1 MAEDRE
7 LNQVGKAPGPQ
18 PPPQCSSQTYR
29 SNAHSQSLLDGLV
42 ALRNSRI
49 LFDVALVVEGK
60 AIEAHRILLAASCD
74 YFRESKQWRY
84 FWAFDVMIWRI
95 ENSDKVPVDPST
107 YGQFYGGDSY
117 IIQYSYSH
125 AGRQGHLIYT
135 WGMFAGGLREMQE
148 KEVQV
153 HGVSYTAMCKLL
165 DFIYTA
171 ELELNLENVQEILA
185 AACLLQ
191 IQDVIGFCC
200 DFLISWVDDDN
211 IMEVYK
217 LADLF
222 GLSQLSAKV
231 DAYILK
237 NFLAFSR
244 TPAYRQLPL
253 DKVYSLLSSNQLE
266 VGSENEVYEAALHYH
281 YTPEQVET
289 DQVSLQDSLKLL
301 ETVRFC
307 LMEKH
312 VLQRLHDKLNGCPL
326 KDRLAAALQY
336 HEKEALQPVLQ
347 SPQTQLRSEF
357 RCIVGFGGMYSSRS
371 ETLSDE
377 AKFLNPVTGEWRS
390 LTAAQAPR
398 MSNQGIA
405 VINNFV
411 YLIGG
416 DNNTRGFRAES
427 RCWRYDPR
435 HDRWF
440 QIQSMQQ
447 QHADHCVCA
456 LGGYLYTIGGRDYH
470 NELRV
475 VERYDP
481 QTNTWEF
488 VDPLKQESCVVLR
501 RCSSEGRCVAGL
513 QREKKWAADGTRFG
527 GRVCAR
533 LCLSRV
539 YAHAGAV
546 LDGKIY
552 ITCGRRG
559 PIYLNETH
567 CYDPET
573 NQWESRAASPIGR
586 AWHGM
591 AGLNGRVYI
600 IGGSNDN
607 LGYRR
612 DILRVACYDP
622 AIDEWT
628 TVSPLPSGHGEPGIA
643 VLDHRIFVLGG
654 RSHNRGSR
662 MDYVHVYDAEV
673 DRWVNGTT
681 FDDDISGLA
690 ACVLVLP
697 RSVVMDTENRT
708 SERRSFLI
716 SHNRTFDDVACY
728 DPAID
733 EWTTVSP
740 LPSGHGEP
748 GIAVLDHRIFVLGG
762 RSHNRGSRMDYVHV
776 YDAEVDRW
784 VNGTTFDDDISGLAA
799 CVLVLPRSV
808 VMDTENRTS
817 ERHSFL
823 ISHNLTFDDVMSLD
837 DSDESDHSS
846 ED

>member
-29 SNAHSQSLLDGLV
+29 SSAHSQSLLDGLV
-42 ALRNSRI
+42 ALRNSGI
-49 LFDVALVVEGK
+49 LFDVSLVVEGK

-74 YFRESKQWRY
+74 YFR
-84 FWAFDVMIWRI
+84 
-95 ENSDKVPVDPST
+95 
-107 YGQFYGGDSY
+107 
-117 IIQYSYSH
+117 
-125 AGRQGHLIYT
+125 
-135 WGMFAGGLREMQE
+135 GMFAGGLREMQE

-253 DKVYSLLSSNQLE
+253 DKIYSLLSSNQLE
-266 VGSENEVYEAALHYH
+266 VGSENEVYEAALLYH

-336 HEKEALQPVLQ
+336 HEKEALQTVLQ

-371 ETLSDE
+371 ETLSNE
-377 AKFLNPVTGEWRS
+377 AKFLNPVTGEWKS
-390 LTAAQAPR
+390 LTTAQAPR

-456 LGGYLYTIGGRDYH
+456 LGEYLYTIGGRDYH
-470 NELRV
+470 NELKV

-488 VDPLKQESCVVLR
+488 VDPLKQE
-501 RCSSEGRCVAGL
+501 
-513 QREKKWAADGTRFG
+513 
-527 GRVCAR
+527 
-533 LCLSRV
+533 V

-612 DILRVACYDP
+612 DILRVACYNP

-643 VLDHRIFVLGG
+643 VLDNRIFVLGG

-662 MDYVHVYDAEV
+662 TDYVHVYDAEV

-697 RSVVMDTENRT
+697 HSVVMDTENRT

-716 SHNRTFDDVACY
+716 SHNRTFDDV
-728 DPAID
+728 
-733 EWTTVSP
+733 
-740 LPSGHGEP
+740 
-748 GIAVLDHRIFVLGG
+748 
-762 RSHNRGSRMDYVHV
+762 
-776 YDAEVDRW
+776 
-784 VNGTTFDDDISGLAA
+784 
-799 CVLVLPRSV
+799 
-808 VMDTENRTS
+808 
-817 ERHSFL
+817 
-823 ISHNLTFDDVMSLD
+823 MSLD
-837 DSDESDHSS
+837 DWDESDHSS

>member
-74 YFRESKQWRY
+74 YFR
-84 FWAFDVMIWRI
+84 
-95 ENSDKVPVDPST
+95 
-107 YGQFYGGDSY
+107 
-117 IIQYSYSH
+117 
-125 AGRQGHLIYT
+125 
-135 WGMFAGGLREMQE
+135 GMFAGGLREMQE

-191 IQDVIGFCC
+191 IQVVIGFCC

-326 KDRLAAALQY
+326 KDRLVAALQY

-347 SPQTQLRSEF
+347 SPKTQLRSEF

-488 VDPLKQESCVVLR
+488 VDPLKQE
-501 RCSSEGRCVAGL
+501 
-513 QREKKWAADGTRFG
+513 
-527 GRVCAR
+527 
-533 LCLSRV
+533 V

-567 CYDPET
+567 CYDPEM

-697 RSVVMDTENRT
+697 RSVVMDTENQT
-708 SERRSFLI
+708 SERCSFLI
-716 SHNRTFDDVACY
+716 SHNR
-728 DPAID
+728 
-733 EWTTVSP
+733 
-740 LPSGHGEP
+740 
-748 GIAVLDHRIFVLGG
+748 
-762 RSHNRGSRMDYVHV
+762 
-776 YDAEVDRW
+776 
-784 VNGTTFDDDISGLAA
+784 
-799 CVLVLPRSV
+799 
-808 VMDTENRTS
+808 
-817 ERHSFL
+817 
-823 ISHNLTFDDVMSLD
+823 TFDDVMSLD

>member
-1 MAEDRE
+1 MNWWAMAEDRE

-74 YFRESKQWRY
+74 YFR
-84 FWAFDVMIWRI
+84 
-95 ENSDKVPVDPST
+95 
-107 YGQFYGGDSY
+107 
-117 IIQYSYSH
+117 
-125 AGRQGHLIYT
+125 
-135 WGMFAGGLREMQE
+135 GMFAGGLREMQE

-390 LTAAQAPR
+390 LTTAQAPR

-470 NELRV
+470 KELKV

-488 VDPLKQESCVVLR
+488 VDPLKQE
-501 RCSSEGRCVAGL
+501 
-513 QREKKWAADGTRFG
+513 
-527 GRVCAR
+527 
-533 LCLSRV
+533 V

-612 DILRVACYDP
+612 DILRVACYNP

-662 MDYVHVYDAEV
+662 TDYVHVYDDEV

-716 SHNRTFDDVACY
+716 SHNRTFDDV
-728 DPAID
+728 
-733 EWTTVSP
+733 
-740 LPSGHGEP
+740 
-748 GIAVLDHRIFVLGG
+748 
-762 RSHNRGSRMDYVHV
+762 
-776 YDAEVDRW
+776 
-784 VNGTTFDDDISGLAA
+784 
-799 CVLVLPRSV
+799 
-808 VMDTENRTS
+808 
-817 ERHSFL
+817 
-823 ISHNLTFDDVMSLD
+823 MSLD
-837 DSDESDHSS
+837 DSDESELSS

>member
-1 MAEDRE
+1 
-7 LNQVGKAPGPQ
+7 
-18 PPPQCSSQTYR
+18 CSSQTYC
-29 SNAHSQSLLDGLV
+29 SSVYSQSLLDGLV
-42 ALRNSRI
+42 ALRNSGT
-49 LFDVALVVEGK
+49 LFDVKLVVEGK
-60 AIEAHRILLAASCD
+60 TIEAHRVLLAASCD
-74 YFRESKQWRY
+74 YFR
-84 FWAFDVMIWRI
+84 
-95 ENSDKVPVDPST
+95 
-107 YGQFYGGDSY
+107 
-117 IIQYSYSH
+117 
-125 AGRQGHLIYT
+125 
-135 WGMFAGGLREMQE
+135 GMFAGGLREMQE

-171 ELELNLENVQEILA
+171 ELELNLENLQEILA

-200 DFLISWVDDDN
+200 EFLISWVDDDN
-211 IMEVYK
+211 ILEVYK

-222 GLSQLSAKV
+222 GLSQLSAKA

-244 TPAYRQLPL
+244 TPTYRQLPL
-253 DKVYSLLSSNQLE
+253 DKVYSLLTNNQLE
-266 VGSENEVYEAALHYH
+266 VGCENEVYEAALHYH

-312 VLQRLHDKLNGCPL
+312 VLQRLHDKLNGCPM

-336 HEKEALQPVLQ
+336 HEKEALQPMLQ

-357 RCIVGFGGMYSSRS
+357 RCIVGFGGMCSSRS
-371 ETLSDE
+371 ETLSNE
-377 AKFLNPVTGEWRS
+377 AKFLNPLTGKWRS

-470 NELRV
+470 NELKV

-488 VDPLKQESCVVLR
+488 VDPLKQE
-501 RCSSEGRCVAGL
+501 
-513 QREKKWAADGTRFG
+513 
-527 GRVCAR
+527 
-533 LCLSRV
+533 V

-559 PIYLNETH
+559 PFYLNETH

-591 AGLNGRVYI
+591 AGLNGRAYV

-607 LGYRR
+607 LGYRK
-612 DILRVACYDP
+612 DVLKVACYNP
-622 AIDEWT
+622 ANDEWT

-654 RSHNRGSR
+654 RSHNRSSR
-662 MDYVHVYDAEV
+662 TDYVHVYDAEV
-673 DRWVNGTT
+673 ERWVSGTS

-697 RSVVMDTENRT
+697 RSVV
-708 SERRSFLI
+708 
-716 SHNRTFDDVACY
+716 
-728 DPAID
+728 
-733 EWTTVSP
+733 
-740 LPSGHGEP
+740 
-748 GIAVLDHRIFVLGG
+748 
-762 RSHNRGSRMDYVHV
+762 
-776 YDAEVDRW
+776 
-784 VNGTTFDDDISGLAA
+784 
-799 CVLVLPRSV
+799 
-808 VMDTENRTS
+808 
-817 ERHSFL
+817 
-823 ISHNLTFDDVMSLD
+823 
-837 DSDESDHSS
+837 
-846 ED
+846 

>member
-1 MAEDRE
+1 MNWWAMAEDRE

-18 PPPQCSSQTYR
+18 LPPQCSSQTYR
-29 SNAHSQSLLDGLV
+29 SSAHSQSLLDGLV

-74 YFRESKQWRY
+74 YFR
-84 FWAFDVMIWRI
+84 
-95 ENSDKVPVDPST
+95 
-107 YGQFYGGDSY
+107 
-117 IIQYSYSH
+117 
-125 AGRQGHLIYT
+125 
-135 WGMFAGGLREMQE
+135 GMFAGGLREMQE

-470 NELRV
+470 KELKV

-488 VDPLKQESCVVLR
+488 VDPLKQE
-501 RCSSEGRCVAGL
+501 
-513 QREKKWAADGTRFG
+513 
-527 GRVCAR
+527 
-533 LCLSRV
+533 V

-612 DILRVACYDP
+612 DILRVACYNP

-662 MDYVHVYDAEV
+662 TDYVHVYDDEV

-716 SHNRTFDDVACY
+716 SHNRTFDDV
-728 DPAID
+728 
-733 EWTTVSP
+733 
-740 LPSGHGEP
+740 
-748 GIAVLDHRIFVLGG
+748 
-762 RSHNRGSRMDYVHV
+762 
-776 YDAEVDRW
+776 
-784 VNGTTFDDDISGLAA
+784 
-799 CVLVLPRSV
+799 
-808 VMDTENRTS
+808 
-817 ERHSFL
+817 
-823 ISHNLTFDDVMSLD
+823 MSLD
-837 DSDESDHSS
+837 DSDESELSS

>member
-29 SNAHSQSLLDGLV
+29 SSAHSQSLLDGLV
-42 ALRNSRI
+42 ALRNSGI

-74 YFRESKQWRY
+74 YFR
-84 FWAFDVMIWRI
+84 
-95 ENSDKVPVDPST
+95 
-107 YGQFYGGDSY
+107 
-117 IIQYSYSH
+117 
-125 AGRQGHLIYT
+125 
-135 WGMFAGGLREMQE
+135 GMFAGGLREMQE

-390 LTAAQAPR
+390 LTTAQAPR

-470 NELRV
+470 KELKV

-488 VDPLKQESCVVLR
+488 VDPLKQE
-501 RCSSEGRCVAGL
+501 
-513 QREKKWAADGTRFG
+513 
-527 GRVCAR
+527 
-533 LCLSRV
+533 V

-612 DILRVACYDP
+612 DILRVACYNP

-662 MDYVHVYDAEV
+662 TDYVHVYDDEV

-716 SHNRTFDDVACY
+716 SHNRTFDDV
-728 DPAID
+728 
-733 EWTTVSP
+733 
-740 LPSGHGEP
+740 
-748 GIAVLDHRIFVLGG
+748 
-762 RSHNRGSRMDYVHV
+762 
-776 YDAEVDRW
+776 
-784 VNGTTFDDDISGLAA
+784 
-799 CVLVLPRSV
+799 
-808 VMDTENRTS
+808 
-817 ERHSFL
+817 
-823 ISHNLTFDDVMSLD
+823 MSLD
-837 DSDESDHSS
+837 DSDESELSS

>member
-29 SNAHSQSLLDGLV
+29 SSAHSQSLLEGLV

-49 LFDVALVVEGK
+49 LFDVSLVVEGK

-74 YFRESKQWRY
+74 YFR
-84 FWAFDVMIWRI
+84 
-95 ENSDKVPVDPST
+95 
-107 YGQFYGGDSY
+107 
-117 IIQYSYSH
+117 
-125 AGRQGHLIYT
+125 
-135 WGMFAGGLREMQE
+135 GMFAGGLREMQE

-253 DKVYSLLSSNQLE
+253 DKIYSLLSSNQLE
-266 VGSENEVYEAALHYH
+266 VGSENEVYEAALLYH

-312 VLQRLHDKLNGCPL
+312 VLQRLHDKLNDCPL
-326 KDRLAAALQY
+326 KDRLAAALHY
-336 HEKEALQPVLQ
+336 HEKEALQTVLQ

-371 ETLSDE
+371 ETLSNE

-405 VINNFV
+405 VIDNFV

-470 NELRV
+470 NELKV

-488 VDPLKQESCVVLR
+488 VDPLKQE
-501 RCSSEGRCVAGL
+501 
-513 QREKKWAADGTRFG
+513 
-527 GRVCAR
+527 
-533 LCLSRV
+533 V

-612 DILRVACYDP
+612 DILRVACYNP

-643 VLDHRIFVLGG
+643 VLDNRIFVLGG

-662 MDYVHVYDAEV
+662 TDYVHVYDAEV

-697 RSVVMDTENRT
+697 YSVVMDTENRT

-716 SHNRTFDDVACY
+716 SHNRTFDDV
-728 DPAID
+728 
-733 EWTTVSP
+733 
-740 LPSGHGEP
+740 
-748 GIAVLDHRIFVLGG
+748 
-762 RSHNRGSRMDYVHV
+762 
-776 YDAEVDRW
+776 
-784 VNGTTFDDDISGLAA
+784 
-799 CVLVLPRSV
+799 
-808 VMDTENRTS
+808 
-817 ERHSFL
+817 
-823 ISHNLTFDDVMSLD
+823 MSLD
-837 DSDESDHSS
+837 DWDESDGSS

>member
-29 SNAHSQSLLDGLV
+29 SSAHSQSLLDGLV
-42 ALRNSRI
+42 ALRNSGI

-74 YFRESKQWRY
+74 YFR
-84 FWAFDVMIWRI
+84 
-95 ENSDKVPVDPST
+95 
-107 YGQFYGGDSY
+107 
-117 IIQYSYSH
+117 
-125 AGRQGHLIYT
+125 
-135 WGMFAGGLREMQE
+135 GMFAGGLREMQE

-191 IQDVIGFCC
+191 IQDAIGFCC

-211 IMEVYK
+211 ITEVYK

-281 YTPEQVET
+281 YTPEQVAT

-312 VLQRLHDKLNGCPL
+312 VLQRLHDKLNGCPQ

-405 VINNFV
+405 IINNFV

-470 NELRV
+470 NELKV

-488 VDPLKQESCVVLR
+488 VDPLKQE
-501 RCSSEGRCVAGL
+501 
-513 QREKKWAADGTRFG
+513 
-527 GRVCAR
+527 
-533 LCLSRV
+533 V

-662 MDYVHVYDAEV
+662 TDYVHVYDAEV

-716 SHNRTFDDVACY
+716 SHNRTFDDV
-728 DPAID
+728 
-733 EWTTVSP
+733 
-740 LPSGHGEP
+740 
-748 GIAVLDHRIFVLGG
+748 
-762 RSHNRGSRMDYVHV
+762 
-776 YDAEVDRW
+776 
-784 VNGTTFDDDISGLAA
+784 
-799 CVLVLPRSV
+799 
-808 VMDTENRTS
+808 
-817 ERHSFL
+817 
-823 ISHNLTFDDVMSLD
+823 MSLD

>member
-18 PPPQCSSQTYR
+18 PPPQYSSQTYR
-29 SNAHSQSLLDGLV
+29 SSAHSQSLLDGFV
-42 ALRNSRI
+42 ALRNSGI
-49 LFDVALVVEGK
+49 LFDIVLVVDGK

-74 YFRESKQWRY
+74 YFR
-84 FWAFDVMIWRI
+84 
-95 ENSDKVPVDPST
+95 
-107 YGQFYGGDSY
+107 
-117 IIQYSYSH
+117 
-125 AGRQGHLIYT
+125 
-135 WGMFAGGLREMQE
+135 GMFAGGLREMQE

-185 AACLLQ
+185 AACL
-191 IQDVIGFCC
+191 
-200 DFLISWVDDDN
+200 
-211 IMEVYK
+211 
-217 LADLF
+217 
-222 GLSQLSAKV
+222 
-231 DAYILK
+231 
-237 NFLAFSR
+237 
-244 TPAYRQLPL
+244 
-253 DKVYSLLSSNQLE
+253 
-266 VGSENEVYEAALHYH
+266 
-281 YTPEQVET
+281 
-289 DQVSLQDSLKLL
+289 LQDSLKLL

-357 RCIVGFGGMYSSRS
+357 RCIVGFGGMYSSLS

-405 VINNFV
+405 IINNFV

-470 NELRV
+470 NELKV

-488 VDPLKQESCVVLR
+488 VDPLKQE
-501 RCSSEGRCVAGL
+501 
-513 QREKKWAADGTRFG
+513 
-527 GRVCAR
+527 
-533 LCLSRV
+533 V

-591 AGLNGRVYI
+591 AGLNGRVYV

-662 MDYVHVYDAEV
+662 TDYVHVYDAEV

-708 SERRSFLI
+708 SERRSSLI
-716 SHNRTFDDVACY
+716 SHNR
-728 DPAID
+728 
-733 EWTTVSP
+733 
-740 LPSGHGEP
+740 
-748 GIAVLDHRIFVLGG
+748 
-762 RSHNRGSRMDYVHV
+762 
-776 YDAEVDRW
+776 
-784 VNGTTFDDDISGLAA
+784 
-799 CVLVLPRSV
+799 
-808 VMDTENRTS
+808 
-817 ERHSFL
+817 
-823 ISHNLTFDDVMSLD
+823 TFDDVMSLD